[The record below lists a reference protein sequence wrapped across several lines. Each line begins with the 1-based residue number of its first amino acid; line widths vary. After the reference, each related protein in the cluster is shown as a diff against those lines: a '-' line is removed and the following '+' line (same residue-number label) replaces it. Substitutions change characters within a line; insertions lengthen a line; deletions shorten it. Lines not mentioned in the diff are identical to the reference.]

1 MPDNSL
7 LRRSILRG
15 GEIDGFSVV
24 AAPRL
29 GNGYPGNSHRMSPT
43 AVAQDQDERESF
55 IVETLVDAFSDL
67 MTADPDAFRTKF
79 RKMAAD
85 PFAFFRGSA
94 CLFYSDVSAGEDRW
108 ADERTSRVWIQ
119 GDLHAENFGTYM
131 DGAGVLIFDVNDF
144 DEAYVGHFTWDVKR
158 FAASVALMCWQK
170 ALSDEVITTLIEA
183 FANAYVTQVRWFVDV
198 EDDSSFSLNLE
209 TARGAV
215 LSALQSAR
223 LSTRAEMLDRMTVVD
238 ECDRRFRDVPG
249 VVRLDDDERAKVEA
263 AFERYLDTIPKAQRF
278 RGIAYDVKDVVA
290 KTGFGIGSAGLPSYT
305 LLIEGFNQALD
316 NDVVL
321 SMKQGNVAAPS
332 RVVDDPKV
340 HEYFEHHGH
349 RTAVS
354 QRALQA
360 HADPLLGYTDIDG
373 VGFVVSELSPYEAD
387 LDWSELTEP
396 DELAEVIE
404 QLGQAVAKVH
414 CVSDTDSDQSLVD
427 FQTEDAIVAAIS
439 EDETDFV
446 ADIVE
451 FGLTYA
457 ATVRDDHRHFV
468 EAFREGRIPGVSA
481 T

>member
-1 MPDNSL
+1 MQL
-7 LRRSILRG
+7 A
-15 GEIDGFSVV
+15 EIAS
-24 AAPRL
+24 
-29 GNGYPGNSHRMSPT
+29 N
-43 AVAQDQDERESF
+43 QDKRESV
-55 IVETLVDAFSDL
+55 IVDCLVEAFSDL
-67 MTADPDAFRTKF
+67 MDSDPDAFRTKF

-85 PFAFFRGSA
+85 PFAFYRGSA
-94 CLFYSDVSAGEDRW
+94 CLFYADVCDLDDRW

-119 GDLHAENFGTYM
+119 GDLHSENFGTYM
-131 DGAGVLIFDVNDF
+131 DGSGVLIFDVNDF
-144 DEAYVGHFTWDVKR
+144 DEAYVGHFTWDLKR
-158 FAASVALMCWQK
+158 FVASIALMCWQK
-170 ALSDEVITTLIEA
+170 ALSDEAITELIET
-183 FANAYVTQVRWFVDV
+183 FTRAYVKQVRWFVDV
-198 EDDSSFSLNLE
+198 EDDSTFSLNLE

-215 LSALQSAR
+215 LSALQDAR
-223 LSTRAEMLDRMTVVD
+223 LSTRAEMLNHITVVD
-238 ECDRRFRDVPG
+238 ECDRRFRELPG
-249 VVRLDDDERAKVEA
+249 VRRLDDDQRAKVEE
-263 AFERYLDTIPKAQRF
+263 AFTRYLDTIPEAQRF
-278 RGIAYDVKDVVA
+278 RGIAYDVKDVIA

-305 LLIEGFNQALD
+305 VLIEGFNQALD

-332 RVVDDPKV
+332 RVVDDREV

-396 DELAEVIE
+396 DELNEVIE

-414 CVSDTDSDQSLVD
+414 CVSDTDSDQSLVE
-427 FQTEDAIVAAIS
+427 FQTEDAIVEVIGD
-439 EDETDFV
+439 DEAEFVTDM
-446 ADIVE
+446 VE

-457 ATVRDDHRHFV
+457 AIVRDDHRHFV